1 MYFETIRTKD
11 ILKYI
16 QKPNTLIVDLRDSKE
31 YKKGHIPSSVN
42 IPYEDLDQY
51 LHSFCD
57 YQVIVL
63 YCERGNLSL
72 LAARDLSNHGLQG
85 VKSLYG
91 GLKSY
96 AGKLE
101 KI

>member
-11 ILKYI
+11 ILKYV
-16 QKPNTLIVDLRDSKE
+16 QKPNTIIVDLRNSQE

-42 IPYEDLDQY
+42 IPYEDFDKY
-51 LHSFCD
+51 LHVFYD
-57 YQVIVL
+57 YQLIVL

-72 LAARDLSNHGLQG
+72 LAARDLSSQGFQG

-96 AGKLE
+96 TGKLE